1 MTTAFNL
8 DFYVPVAAAIAVV
21 LAWIAFVYWAN
32 RRIHPPVLFRLFL
45 VELWERFSYYG
56 MRAFLMLYLTKGLL
70 LGGFGLEEDTGYGI
84 YAAWGALVYLTPILG
99 GLLADRFL
107 GFRKAI
113 IWGAI
118 LMASGQFILAG
129 SSFAN
134 RPEPAAWQAE
144 IDKRRA
150 DAKDPAAAAERKA
163 KEQAAEAAKAKA
175 ERETGEP
182 KKKEP
187 APRAPINGR
196 TMLMFAGLAFI
207 TIGNGFFKPNISSMI
222 GRFYAPG
229 DSRRDG
235 AFTIFYMGINI
246 GAFLAPLACG
256 TVAETEGWGWGFLMA
271 GVGMLVGLLLFLQTV
286 KSGLLERHADPPA
299 APPGGHRLFNLPA
312 ESTIYLGTFLAVALG
327 CGLIYLNEVMDW
339 LLAGI
344 GLAVVLYMLHLS
356 TTYDKAPRERIW
368 VIVVLV
374 FFTTV
379 FWTFFELAGSAITVF
394 TEKNVSKQ
402 LVGVTLTTSN
412 FQAFNAFFIM
422 LFAPIFSAM
431 WIWLAR
437 ANKEPP
443 APLKFS
449 AGLALLGLGFIVLNA
464 GRSSAEANNGMMPAT
479 FLVALYLLHTL
490 GELALSPVGLS
501 LVTKLAPERVVG
513 FMMGFW
519 FLSSAIAHQ
528 AGAFISKMTTTVD
541 KYAPPVETL
550 AASLNVFNGVGYT
563 ALGSAAVLLVL
574 SPLLTKWMHGVK

>member
-8 DFYVPVAAAIAVV
+8 DFYLPVAAAIAVCLGWV
-21 LAWIAFVYWAN
+21 GFVYWAN

-70 LGGFGLEEDTGYGI
+70 LGGFGLEESTGYGI

-113 IWGAI
+113 VWGAI
-118 LMASGQFILAG
+118 LMATGQFILAG
-129 SSFAN
+129 SSFSN
-134 RPEPAAWQAE
+134 PPDQSQWQAE
-144 IDKRRA
+144 VDQRRE
-150 DAKDPAAAAERKA
+150 DAKNPAAAAERKA
-163 KEQAAEAAKAKA
+163 KAQAENAAKAEA
-175 ERETGEP
+175 EKESGEP
-182 KKKEP
+182 KKNEP

-196 TMLMFAGLAFI
+196 TMLLFAGLAFI

-271 GVGMLVGLLLFLQTV
+271 GVGMLIGLGLFLQTV
-286 KSGLLERHADPPA
+286 KSGLLEHHADPPP

-312 ESTIYLGTFLAVALG
+312 EPTIYLGTFLAVAIG
-327 CGLIYLNEVMDW
+327 CCLIYANEVMDY
-339 LLAGI
+339 LLAAI
-344 GLAVVLYMLHLS
+344 GVLVIAYMLYLS
-356 TTYDKAPRERIW
+356 TTYDKVPRERIW
-368 VIVVLV
+368 VIVVLL

-379 FWTFFELAGSAITVF
+379 FWTFFELAGSALTVF
-394 TEKNVSKQ
+394 TEKNVNKR

-431 WIWLAR
+431 WIALAR

-464 GRSSAEANNGMMPAT
+464 GKGSAVENNGMMPAI
-479 FLVALYLLHTL
+479 FLVTLYLFHTL

-501 LVTKLAPERVVG
+501 LVTKLAPERIVG

-519 FLSSAIAHQ
+519 FFSSAVAHQ
-528 AGAFISKMTTTVD
+528 AGAFVSKMTTVD
-541 KYAPPVETL
+541 KYAPPLETL
-550 AASLNVFNGVGYT
+550 NASLTVFNGVGYT
-563 ALGSAAVLLVL
+563 ALGSAVLLLVL